1 MLIEKSQFK
10 DYVDFSDNIND
21 KKLNYQIKDAE
32 LFDFVPLVPVEFY
45 DALVSLIASDIK
57 QWARTTPYVLG
68 DKAYSPMNN
77 KKYVALRDTTGDEP
91 SISLSDWDDIE
102 LASLFDDYVK
112 PYLVCCAFS
121 RYLLWTGRNISQFG
135 IRTNSEDTSTEVSD
149 KARAE
154 LIADINNKKA
164 YYWSRFKK
172 KIYDDDYT
180 YDGVLYNFETDCDV
194 SRPKRNFNIRAV

>member
-68 DKAYSPMNN
+68 DKTYSPMNN
-77 KKYVALRDTTGDEP
+77 KKYTALRSTTGDEP
-91 SISLSDWDDIE
+91 SVSLSDWDDIE

-149 KARAE
+149 KARGE
-154 LIADINNKKA
+154 LIADIENKKA
-164 YYWSRFKK
+164 HYWSRFKK

-180 YDGVLYNFETDCDV
+180 YDGVLYSFETDCEI